1 LVDFKEKGSIMAIRG
16 VVALAV
22 TFAMALGV
30 APTLAQ
36 QTSGVI
42 GGKAASEAR
51 EPFSNYTVQ
60 LRDSVTGQIVG
71 SSPLNLEGQF
81 TVEKVAFNQ
90 RVLVELVQVKQ
101 NRTVCTEGPI
111 LLTSSTPS
119 RLDVNINCGKV
130 PAAFWILAAG
140 AGTAAAVALAVQSG
154 SQ

>member
-1 LVDFKEKGSIMAIRG
+1 MTIRG
-16 VVALAV
+16 VLALAV

-51 EPFSNYTVQ
+51 EPFSNYAVQ
-60 LRDSVTGQIVG
+60 LRDTVTGQIVG
-71 SSPLNLEGQF
+71 SVPLNPEGQF
-81 TVEKVAFNQ
+81 TVEKVALNQ
-90 RVLVELVQVKQ
+90 RLLVELVQVKENQ
-101 NRTVCTEGPI
+101 TVCTEGPF
-111 LLTSSTPS
+111 LLTSSAPS